1 MNLIEFKPKD
11 LHNMTTWFSIAFG
24 KKDNSLESDDITNA
38 KIIGLLASEMD
49 QHREKERKF

>member
-1 MNLIEFKPKD
+1 MNLIKFTPED

-24 KKDNSLESDDITNA
+24 KKDNSLESDDITNT